1 MQNYTVRLDTR
12 VRPVQSRIDPIIPFS
27 LFLYSK
33 TITLERGDAGA
44 SLPSISWLRETAYDT
59 YFPALAYRKPGF
71 VAQ

>member
-12 VRPVQSRIDPIIPFS
+12 VRSVQSRINPIISILPY
-27 LFLYSK
+27 YSK
-33 TITLERGDAGA
+33 KITPERGDAA
-44 SLPSISWLRETAYDT
+44 LVFHPSLILKETAYDT